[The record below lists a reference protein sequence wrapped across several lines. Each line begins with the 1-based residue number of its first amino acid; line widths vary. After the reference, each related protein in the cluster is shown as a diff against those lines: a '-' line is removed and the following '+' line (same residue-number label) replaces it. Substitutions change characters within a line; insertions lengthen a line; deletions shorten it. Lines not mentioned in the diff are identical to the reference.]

1 MLYTDMNGER
11 KIRVF
16 NFSWIVQKTLFNYF
30 KSTEVTN
37 FSMFKIRQ
45 ELSTATKLGVQA
57 VKQKILDDLVKMF

>member
-1 MLYTDMNGER
+1 MTVAEGSNVYAQFAMLYTDMYGER

-45 ELSTATKLGVQA
+45 ELSTATKIGV
-57 VKQKILDDLVKMF
+57 